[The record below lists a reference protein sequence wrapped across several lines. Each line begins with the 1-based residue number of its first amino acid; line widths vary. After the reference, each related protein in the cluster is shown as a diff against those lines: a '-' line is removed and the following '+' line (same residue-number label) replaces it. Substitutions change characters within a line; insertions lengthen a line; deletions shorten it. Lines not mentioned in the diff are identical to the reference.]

1 MSDIHPTAIVAPRA
15 RVADDVVIG
24 PYCIVGEHVTLG
36 PGVVLRAH
44 VVVDGRTTIGAG
56 TRIFPFASIG
66 FEPQDLKYRG
76 EESSLEIG
84 RNNTIREY
92 VTMNP
97 GTAGGGMVTR
107 VGNDSLFMVGVHV
120 AHDCQVGDGVVMA
133 NNATLAGH
141 VVIEDHA
148 ILGGLSAVHQFCRIG
163 RHAMV
168 GGLSAVVRD
177 VIPYGQA
184 NGDRARLS
192 GVNIVG
198 MQRSGF
204 SRDDIIG
211 LRTAFQYLFS
221 DEGTL

>member
-1 MSDIHPTAIVAPRA
+1 MPKIHPTAIIAPGA
-15 RVADDVVIG
+15 RLADDVAIG
-24 PYCIVGEHVTLG
+24 PYCVVGEHVSLG
-36 PGVVLRAH
+36 SGVSLLAH
-44 VVVDGRTTIGAG
+44 VVIEGRTTIGAG

-84 RNNTIREY
+84 SNNTIREY

-107 VGNDSLFMVGVHV
+107 VGNNSLFMVGVHI

-184 NGDRARLS
+184 TGDRARLS

-204 SRDDIIG
+204 SR
-211 LRTAFQYLFS
+211 
-221 DEGTL
+221 